1 MIKRFL
7 KHKTLVI
14 LAFVSVMVLGITVNK
29 TLAYFTAYT
38 DAWGSKTLSLSRT
51 TELKEDLED
60 NNKVIVIQN
69 TSEDVDIY
77 TRVKVYFA
85 NDPDLSVS
93 VKDMSENNL
102 WNYHED
108 DGYYYYTKA
117 LAPEESTEVLKAEVK
132 AKLEEGKKNNLE
144 VIVVHEYVTA
154 LYNEDGTGNMEL
166 SWEYG
171 LDEGGNS

>member
-93 VKDMSENNL
+93 VKDMSEDNL

-132 AKLEEGKKNNLE
+132 AKLEDGKKNNLE

>member
-93 VKDMSENNL
+93 VKDMSEDNL

-117 LAPEESTEVLKAEVK
+117 LAPEESTEALKAEVK
-132 AKLEEGKKNNLE
+132 AKLEDGKKNTLE